1 MLINLYIKELKKSIT
16 ISVNENVDNYGN
28 NVSAWESQTKEQR
41 DAKESRSYVGNGTV
55 VFSKAKEYPIAPK
68 KEFKAKSSSEQT
80 NNDSQFDS
88 DLPF

>member
-28 NVSAWESQTKEQR
+28 NVSAWLSQTKEQR
-41 DAKESRSYVGNGTV
+41 DAKTPRNYVGNGTV
-55 VFSKAKEYPIAPK
+55 VFSKAKEYPAAPK
-68 KEFKAKSSSEQT
+68 K
-80 NNDSQFDS
+80 QFNSNAELSS

>member
-28 NVSAWESQTKEQR
+28 NVSAWLSQTKEER
-41 DAKESRSYVGNGTV
+41 DAKTPRNYVGNGTV
-55 VFSKAKEYPIAPK
+55 VFSKAKEYPVAPK
-68 KEFKAKSSSEQT
+68 KEFTPKVDKGLS
-80 NNDSQFDS
+80 D

>member
-1 MLINLYIKELKKSIT
+1 MLINLYIKELKKNIT

-41 DAKESRSYVGNGTV
+41 DAKAPRNYVGNGTV

-68 KEFKAKSSSEQT
+68 KEFKQA
-80 NNDSQFDS
+80 NNELNEN
-88 DLPF
+88 LPF

>member
-1 MLINLYIKELKKSIT
+1 MLINLYVKELKKSIT

-41 DAKESRSYVGNGTV
+41 EAKATRNYVGNGTV

-68 KEFKAKSSSEQT
+68 KEFKAQT
-80 NNDSQFDS
+80 ESNDGLS
-88 DLPF
+88 DNLPF

>member
-41 DAKESRSYVGNGTV
+41 DAKAPRNYVGNGTV
-55 VFSKAKEYPIAPK
+55 VFSKAKEYAVAPK
-68 KEFKAKSSSEQT
+68 KEFKQPIEL
-80 NNDSQFDS
+80 NS

>member
-41 DAKESRSYVGNGTV
+41 DAKAPRNYVGNGTV

-68 KEFKAKSSSEQT
+68 KEFTTQSSSES
-80 NNDSQFDS
+80 NNDSQFD
-88 DLPF
+88 DNLPF

>member
-1 MLINLYIKELKKSIT
+1 MLINLYVKELKKSIT

-41 DAKESRSYVGNGTV
+41 DAKTPRNYVGNGTV
-55 VFSKAKEYPIAPK
+55 VFSKAKEYPVAPK
-68 KEFKAKSSSEQT
+68 KEFTPKAGLS
-80 NNDSQFDS
+80 D

>member
-41 DAKESRSYVGNGTV
+41 EAKATRNYVGNGTV

-68 KEFKAKSSSEQT
+68 KEFKAQSSSEQT
-80 NNDSQFDS
+80 NNDSQFD
-88 DLPF
+88 DNLPF

>member
-41 DAKESRSYVGNGTV
+41 DAKAPRNYVGNGTV
-55 VFSKAKEYPIAPK
+55 VFSKAAQYPVAPK
-68 KEFKAKSSSEQT
+68 KEFKQPNEL
-80 NNDSQFDS
+80 NEN
-88 DLPF
+88 LPF

>member
-28 NVSAWESQTKEQR
+28 NVSAWDSQTKEQR
-41 DAKESRSYVGNGTV
+41 DAKAPRNYVGNGTV

-68 KEFKAKSSSEQT
+68 KEFKQT
-80 NNDSQFDS
+80 NELNSN
-88 DLPF
+88 LPF